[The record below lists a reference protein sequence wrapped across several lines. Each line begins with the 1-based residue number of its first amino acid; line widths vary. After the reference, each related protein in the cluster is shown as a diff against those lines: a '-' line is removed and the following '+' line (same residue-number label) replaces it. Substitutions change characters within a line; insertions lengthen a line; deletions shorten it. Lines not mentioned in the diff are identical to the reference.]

1 MTQSTTEQPRA
12 AATEETTVRPML
24 LAASIVT
31 AVFVLSN
38 SPTPLYVRWQQ
49 ELGFSSGMLTVI
61 FAAYI
66 VGLLTTLVV
75 AGRAADRYGRKP
87 VLIPGL
93 LVALVATLLF
103 TTASTVVALVI
114 ARFLTG
120 VAVGVVVSAGM
131 AAVVDLG
138 GPRRHGQASLIAS
151 VAMVLGAGLGPLL
164 AGLVAQGT
172 TAPIAP
178 IFTAEFLLLL
188 TALIIA
194 CRLPIPRTH
203 RSRTAPEPLARSWL
217 RLPGVAQGNRR
228 HLAFGI
234 AAFAPGIT
242 ATSFVLSLGPSLLST
257 LLGVTSPLIAGGT
270 ACVMFLTATASQ
282 LAVSRWT
289 TRKILTL
296 STIATLSAMVA
307 LGVAVT
313 GSVTIPLVLAA
324 ILAGTGQGLGQL
336 GGLRLIAAHVT
347 STRRAEANSVLNIGG
362 YIPAGIL
369 PVATGYL
376 IDTIGLASAATTFAA
391 ILGLAAIAGGI
402 YTHQGMTEKSR

>member
-1 MTQSTTEQPRA
+1 MTQTTTKQAPA
-12 AATEETTVRPML
+12 VTEERSVRPML

-38 SPTPLYVRWQQ
+38 SPTPLYVRWQR
-49 ELGFSSGMLTVI
+49 ELGFSSAMLTVI

-66 VGLLTTLVV
+66 AGLLATLIV
-75 AGRAADRYGRKP
+75 AGQAADRFGRKQ

-93 LVALVATLLF
+93 IVALAACVLF
-103 TTASTVVALVI
+103 TTASSVAALVI

-138 GPRRHGQASLIAS
+138 GPNRHRQASLAAS

-164 AGLVAQGT
+164 AGLVAQAT
-172 TAPIAP
+172 TASVVP
-178 IFTAEFLLLL
+178 IFTVEFLLLL

-194 CRLPIPRTH
+194 VRLSIPRP
-203 RSRTAPEPLARSWL
+203 RTLHEGAGKVTRF
-217 RLPGVAQGNRR
+217 RVHLPAVAQRNRR
-228 HLAFGI
+228 QLAFGI

-242 ATSFVLSLGPSLLST
+242 ATSFVLSLGPSLLSK

-270 ACVMFLTATASQ
+270 ACVMFLTATAVQ
-282 LAVSRWT
+282 FAVARWKA
-289 TRKILTL
+289 RRILIL
-296 STIATLSAMVA
+296 SAAATLSAMVA
-307 LGVAVT
+307 LVVAVT
-313 GSVTIPLVLAA
+313 GSLVVPLVLAA
-324 ILAGTGQGLGQL
+324 ILAGAGQGLGQL
-336 GGLRLIAAHVT
+336 GGLSLIGAHVP
-347 STRRAEANSVLNIGG
+347 STRRAEANSVLNIGQ

-376 IDTIGLASAATTFAA
+376 IDAVGLANGATLFAT
-391 ILGLAAIAGGI
+391 ILGLAAVAGAAFVHRGFN
-402 YTHQGMTEKSR
+402 HE

>member
-1 MTQSTTEQPRA
+1 
-12 AATEETTVRPML
+12 ML
-24 LAASIVT
+24 LAASIVS
-31 AVFVLSN
+31 AVFILSN
-38 SPTPLYVRWQQ
+38 SPTPLYVRWQH

-66 VGLLTTLVV
+66 AGLLATLVV
-75 AGRAADRYGRKP
+75 AGQAADRYGRKQ
-87 VLIPGL
+87 VLIPGIV
-93 LVALVATLLF
+93 VALAASVLF
-103 TTASTVVALVI
+103 TTASSVTALVI

-138 GPRRHGQASLIAS
+138 GPRRHSQASLIAS

-164 AGLVAQGT
+164 AGLVAQWT
-172 TAPIAP
+172 TAPIVP

-188 TALIIA
+188 AALIVA
-194 CRLPIPRTH
+194 CRLPI
-203 RSRTAPEPLARSWL
+203 SRPQRPDMTAGVVAGFRMH
-217 RLPGVAQGNRR
+217 LPGVARENRR

-257 LLGVTSPLIAGGT
+257 LLGVASPLIAGGT
-270 ACVMFLTATASQ
+270 ACVMFLTATAAQ
-282 LAVSRWT
+282 FAVSRWT
-289 TRKILTL
+289 TSRILTL
-296 STIATLSAMVA
+296 STAATLTAMVA
-307 LGVAVT
+307 LVVAVT
-313 GSVTIPLVLAA
+313 GSFTIPLVTAA
-324 ILAGTGQGLGQL
+324 ILAGAGQGLGQL
-336 GGLRLIAAHVT
+336 GGLRLIGAHVP

-376 IDTIGLASAATTFAA
+376 IDTVGLANGATLFAT
-391 ILGLAAIAGGI
+391 ILGLSAVGGGLFV
-402 YTHQGMTEKSR
+402 HRRRTELVVPVVASSSQ